1 MNEPINARAV
11 EGETVQ
17 SFNNRTSEI
26 AFTGKKPYHL
36 QCPRM
41 FCVNGWSLHPSST
54 AFSSISSHSG
64 QHIVVV
70 FYNLQCMNVL
80 PRLSFQCGY
89 YLIPEI
95 NSEIYFLNVLS
106 TIADKAVGRVG

>member
-1 MNEPINARAV
+1 M
-11 EGETVQ
+11 
-17 SFNNRTSEI
+17 
-26 AFTGKKPYHL
+26 
-36 QCPRM
+36 
-41 FCVNGWSLHPSST
+41 
-54 AFSSISSHSG
+54 
-64 QHIVVV
+64 VV